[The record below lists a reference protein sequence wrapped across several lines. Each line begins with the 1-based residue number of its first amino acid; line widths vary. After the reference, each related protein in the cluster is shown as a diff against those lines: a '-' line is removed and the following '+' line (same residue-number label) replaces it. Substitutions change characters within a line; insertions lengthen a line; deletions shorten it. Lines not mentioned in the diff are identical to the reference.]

1 MFAHHGYIFFVFG
14 ISHTW
19 SVQVRDIHS
28 LCCSAS
34 LELGISQSLAV
45 YATCRLSAT
54 VSDSDSN
61 LTALPLHLA
70 HLHCSMLHC
79 ASVHRRAMPPVS
91 DSHQTGT
98 AQSTVPWFTALS
110 WLDGPSAPLPG
121 LVYSAAP
128 LEQSSPKHRHSPT
141 QFFTHF
147 HLDVRQTMLGH
158 WSQHD
163 LKL

>member
-1 MFAHHGYIFFVFG
+1 MWLLQIKPSICSRTMGTSFLFLGYP
-14 ISHTW
+14 
-19 SVQVRDIHS
+19 
-28 LCCSAS
+28 
-34 LELGISQSLAV
+34 LAV